1 MSLTNYKFFVL
12 VIISHLSLAYILIFG
27 SWLQIITSFL
37 IFVLITLFSSTI
49 LYHRYLSHR
58 SWKPPRWYE
67 IFAIILGIFSF
78 TGSPITRTLAHRY
91 HHAYTE
97 TNKDPHSPR
106 VHGIFLSYFPMLKNE
121 KLNPIF
127 IKDLLHDNL
136 YTFIHKNYLNII
148 LITCCITFIFLG
160 FNWTL
165 SILIA
170 PGALCWF
177 NISLCNILCHW
188 GKNND
193 PIKQNKLLAWITF
206 GEGYHKHHH
215 ENPRD
220 PDFGNGNY
228 DPGYAVIKLISK
240 LPN

>member
-58 SWKPPRWYE
+58 SWKPPRWYV
-67 IFAIILGIFSF
+67 IFATILGIFSF

-97 TNKDPHSPR
+97 TKKDPHSPR

-127 IKDLLHDNL
+127 IKDLLHDNF
-136 YTFIHKNYLNII
+136 YNFIHKNYLNII
-148 LITCCITFIFLG
+148 FLTCCIGFIFLSI
-160 FNWTL
+160 NWTISL
-165 SILIA
+165 LIA
-170 PGALCWF
+170 PGALCWL

-188 GKNND
+188 GKNDD

-215 ENPRD
+215 DKPTD
-220 PDFGNGNY
+220 PNFGNGNF

-240 LPN
+240 LSN